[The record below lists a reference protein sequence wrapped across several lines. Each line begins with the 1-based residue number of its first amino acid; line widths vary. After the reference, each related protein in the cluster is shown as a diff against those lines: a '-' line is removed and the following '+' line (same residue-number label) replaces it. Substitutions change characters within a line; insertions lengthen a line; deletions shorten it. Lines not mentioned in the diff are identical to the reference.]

1 MSSRRLSVASLV
13 RLAMTAVPLL
23 LFTACKFGA
32 PPGATREGQSISR
45 LYQLLFYAAI
55 PIGVIV
61 YGLMVWVIVRYRRK
75 SDRLPK
81 QFRYHIPLEVLYTL
95 IPVLLVT
102 GLFVATYHTERKIDR
117 LQANPDLRLNV
128 TAFQWQWRFSYPDLG
143 VKVIGRPG
151 APPNMVLPAGKLVRI
166 RLVATDVDH
175 SFFVPAFLF
184 KRDAIPGFPNRFD
197 FEVDRP
203 GTYFGECAEF
213 CGLDHADMT
222 FRIKAMSPAGF
233 QRWISQQEATA

>member
-1 MSSRRLSVASLV
+1 MLPRRRCVALLV
-13 RLAMTAVPLL
+13 RLAPVVLLLL

-32 PPGATREGQSISR
+32 PPGATKEGQSISR

-55 PIGVIV
+55 PVGVIV
-61 YGLMVWVIVRYRRK
+61 YGLMVWILIRYRRK
-75 SDRLPK
+75 SDKLPK
-81 QFRYHIPLEVLYTL
+81 QFRYQIPIEVLYTL

-102 GLFVATYHTERKIDR
+102 GLFVATYHVERNVDR
-117 LQANPDLRLNV
+117 LQANPAVRLNV

-143 VKVIGRPG
+143 ITVVGRSG
-151 APPNMVLPAGKLVRI
+151 VPPTMVVPAGQLVRI

-175 SFFVPAFLF
+175 SFFVPDFLF

-222 FRIKAMSPAGF
+222 FRVRAVSARQF
-233 QRWISQQEATA
+233 QEWASRQGATA

>member
-1 MSSRRLSVASLV
+1 LV
-13 RLAMTAVPLL
+13 RLALAAAPLL
-23 LFTACKFGA
+23 LFTACQFGA
-32 PPGATREGQSISR
+32 PPGATKEGQSISR

-61 YGLMVWVIVRYRRK
+61 YGLILWAVIRYRRT
-75 SDRLPK
+75 SDRIPR
-81 QFRYHIPLEVLYTL
+81 QFRYHIPVEVLYTL

-102 GLFVATYHTERKIDR
+102 GLFVATYHTEREIDR
-117 LQANPDLRLNV
+117 LEPNPAVRVNV
-128 TAFQWQWRFSYPDLG
+128 TAFQWQWRFTYPDLG
-143 VKVIGRPG
+143 VSIIGSPG
-151 APPNMVLPAGKLVRI
+151 QPPTLVVPAGQLVHV

-197 FEVDRP
+197 FEVDQT

-213 CGLDHADMT
+213 CGLNHADMT
-222 FRIKAMSPAGF
+222 FRVKALSPAAFRQWASRQG
-233 QRWISQQEATA
+233 AAA